1 MKKLF
6 LLLFAV
12 LLSCKGEHAPAA
24 VSAPQRLDTPKNAA
38 TGTQAA
44 DLKSLGY
51 VAPGA
56 TVSSPGLAADAAA
69 PPPPPG
75 SAPPAQRMPRMIVR
89 NAEVRLIVSDAGAAI
104 RSLTAAAEAVG
115 GYVGD
120 AKTWREGEQLR
131 GTLTLRVPAA
141 RLTGVLES
149 ARKLAVRVESESVTS
164 DDVSQEY
171 VDLASALRNEEAAEN
186 ELRALM
192 TDVRQR
198 TKRASD
204 VIEMYQQLAMIR
216 GEVEKTKGR
225 MQFLEQTSA
234 LSTIKVELIPDAI
247 AKPVVE
253 PGWQPLV
260 IVKDAGRALVGTLE
274 WLTSVLIWFGLYV
287 LPLLLLFILPIVLVV
302 KVLRRRGRRVVSG

>member
-6 LLLFAV
+6 LLLFLAAA
-12 LLSCKGEHAPAA
+12 LSCKKGEYAQTA
-24 VSAPQRLDTPKNAA
+24 VSTRSRALPQGVPVELPKGAA
-38 TGTQAA
+38 
-44 DLKSLGY
+44 
-51 VAPGA
+51 
-56 TVSSPGLAADAAA
+56 SSEVESPPP

-75 SAPPAQRMPRMIVR
+75 SAATLPAQRFPRMIVR
-89 NAEVRLIVSDAGAAI
+89 NAEVRLIVSDTGAVV
-104 RSLTAAAEAVG
+104 RSLTTAAEAAG

-131 GTLTLRVPAA
+131 ATLTLRVPAA
-141 RLTGVLES
+141 RLTGVLDS
-149 ARKLAVRVESESVTS
+149 VRKAAIRVESESVTS

-171 VDLASALRNEEAAEN
+171 VDLSSNLRNEEAAEN

-198 TKRASD
+198 TEHASD
-204 VIEMYQQLAMIR
+204 VIEMYQQLTMMR

-225 MQFLEQTSA
+225 MQFLEQVSA
-234 LSTIKVELIPDAI
+234 LSTIKIELIPDAI

-260 IVKDAGRALVGTLE
+260 IIKDASRALVGTLE
-274 WLTSVLIWFGLYV
+274 WLASVVIWLTLYV

-302 KVLRRRGRRVVSG
+302 RIVRRRGRAVVSG